1 MKKNSKI
8 LLIGGSG
15 DLGSSIIKS
24 ELFENLYSPDKKNL
38 NLISR
43 KSIRKV
49 LNYHKFD
56 LVINCAAMARI
67 LDCEKNTTKAINV
80 NIGGTLNLVKEI
92 LRQETNYKRK
102 IKLIHISSDGVYP
115 SQKGNYSEKGP
126 LGPYNIYGWT
136 KLASEFVVKLVDKHV
151 IVRTRFFDKEK
162 IKFRKSANDIFTSS
176 VEVND
181 LVKAIKMIS
190 LKNFTGVINIGSK
203 RHSDYVAYKRFKNNL
218 KPCKRVD
225 IAKNLNVN
233 LAKDSSM
240 NLGLFNK
247 VKKNL

>member
-15 DLGSSIIKS
+15 SLGSSIIKS
-24 ELFENLYSPDKKNL
+24 ELFKNLYSPDKKNL

-43 KSIRKV
+43 KSIRKA

-67 LDCEKNTTKAINV
+67 LDCEKNTTKAIDV

-92 LRQETNYKRK
+92 LRHETHYKRK

-176 VEVND
+176 VEIND

-190 LKNFTGVINIGSK
+190 SKTFTGVINIGSK
-203 RHSDYVAYKRFKNNL
+203 RHSDYIAYKKFKNNL
-218 KPCKRVD
+218 KPCKRAD

-240 NLGLFNK
+240 NLSLFNK

>member
-15 DLGSSIIKS
+15 NLGSSIIKS

-67 LDCEKNTTKAINV
+67 LDCEKNTTKAINI

-115 SQKGNYSEKGP
+115 SQKGNYSEKDHWVP
-126 LGPYNIYGWT
+126 I
-136 KLASEFVVKLVDKHV
+136 
-151 IVRTRFFDKEK
+151 
-162 IKFRKSANDIFTSS
+162 IFM
-176 VEVND
+176 VGQN
-181 LVKAIKMIS
+181 
-190 LKNFTGVINIGSK
+190 
-203 RHSDYVAYKRFKNNL
+203 
-218 KPCKRVD
+218 
-225 IAKNLNVN
+225 
-233 LAKDSSM
+233 
-240 NLGLFNK
+240 
-247 VKKNL
+247 